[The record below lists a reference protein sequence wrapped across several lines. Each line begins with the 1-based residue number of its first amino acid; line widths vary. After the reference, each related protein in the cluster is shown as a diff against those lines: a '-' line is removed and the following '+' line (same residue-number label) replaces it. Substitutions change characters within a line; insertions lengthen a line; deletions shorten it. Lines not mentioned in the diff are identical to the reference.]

1 MKRVLGIVMVFLAAM
16 VGIVEFRA
24 VADPVVAESV
34 RTAFAAHDPF
44 PRLPWDYHVI
54 FILIFLGLSRVDCT
68 SFLSAR
74 YMAHLASNQPMKPT
88 APFGCKLSV
97 IATTPCRGLSLSR

>member
-1 MKRVLGIVMVFLAAM
+1 MKRVLGLVMVFLAAM

-24 VADPVVAESV
+24 VADPAVAESL

-54 FILIFLGLSRVDCT
+54 FILLFLGL
-68 SFLSAR
+68 
-74 YMAHLASNQPMKPT
+74 LAS
-88 APFGCKLSV
+88 
-97 IATTPCRGLSLSR
+97 GLHLIFKRKVHGASRI